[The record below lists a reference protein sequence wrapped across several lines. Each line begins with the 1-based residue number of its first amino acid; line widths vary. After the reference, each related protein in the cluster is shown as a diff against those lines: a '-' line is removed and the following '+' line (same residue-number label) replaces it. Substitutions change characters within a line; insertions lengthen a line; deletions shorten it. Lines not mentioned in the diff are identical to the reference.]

1 MKKIITLMLVA
12 VLAVCALS
20 GCGTSK
26 SGEDTKDKKIKIV
39 TTIFPEYDWV
49 MQILGD
55 KANKADVTMLLDK
68 GVDLHS
74 YQPSTAD
81 IAKISE
87 ADVFIY
93 VGGESD
99 EWVEDVL
106 KEAKNKKLKV
116 INLMDV
122 MGDKAKEEE
131 VKEGM
136 QPEEEEH
143 AEEAKDGKE
152 EEEVEYDEHVWLS
165 LKNAKIFTKKIAD
178 VLSEVDKDDAKTY
191 QANYESYAKKLDDLD
206 KKYADAV
213 ASAKNKTLVFG
224 DRFPFRYLVNDYGL
238 DYYAAFVG
246 CSAESEAS
254 FETVTFLA
262 KKIDELGLG
271 NVLTIEGK
279 NHKIAKT
286 VVDNTKNKDQKVLT
300 MDSMQSTTSKDV
312 KDGATYLGIME
323 KNLDVLKEALK

>member
-1 MKKIITLMLVA
+1 MLIVLDFFLFLA
-12 VLAVCALS
+12 VLS
-20 GCGTSK
+20 FFS
-26 SGEDTKDKKIKIV
+26 
-39 TTIFPEYDWV
+39 
-49 MQILGD
+49 
-55 KANKADVTMLLDK
+55 MLFFLW
-68 GVDLHS
+68 LH
-74 YQPSTAD
+74 A
-81 IAKISE
+81 
-87 ADVFIY
+87 F
-93 VGGESD
+93 
-99 EWVEDVL
+99 L
-106 KEAKNKKLKV
+106 
-116 INLMDV
+116 NLFF
-122 MGDKAKEEE
+122 
-131 VKEGM
+131 
-136 QPEEEEH
+136 
-143 AEEAKDGKE
+143 
-152 EEEVEYDEHVWLS
+152 LS
-165 LKNAKIFTKKIAD
+165 LIAHY
-178 VLSEVDKDDAKTY
+178 VHEVDKDDAKTY

-213 ASAKNKTLVFG
+213 TSAKNKTLVFG

-323 KNLDVLKEALK
+323 KNLEVLKEALK